1 MDGTWMRTLGR
12 RTAIAFPRA
21 VKLFQHPTGASLGR
35 GIRRLLK
42 FLAIVGMLGLFG
54 LGAIAL
60 LIGLANLA
68 RKQGWT
74 AQSAV
79 DAILGVGI
87 LAFLWIS
94 SWPGYV
100 WVGLG
105 IILALIGIS
114 TRLAALNY
122 NVYALTEAVRGLK
135 EQRRNE
141 DDAFDDD
148 FDEDEDDL

>member
-1 MDGTWMRTLGR
+1 MRTLGR
-12 RTAIAFPRA
+12 RTAIVFPRA
-21 VKLFQHPTGASLGR
+21 VKLFQHPTVAAVGR

-42 FLAIVGMLGLFG
+42 FLAIAAMIGLVG

-60 LIGLANLA
+60 LIGLANLV

-105 IILALIGIS
+105 IILALMGIS
-114 TRLAALNY
+114 TRLAVLNY
-122 NVYALTEAVRGLK
+122 NVYELTEVVRGLK

-148 FDEDEDDL
+148 FDEDDL